1 MSMSNKCCDIYLIII
16 VGFYGIILFIFN
28 LGECIFVLFNSI
40 NDLKEYKDFFPFF
53 SAILGAI
60 TGGTITFMLTKSKEK
75 KERREKRL
83 NSLFE
88 LQRLYFKLIRS
99 LLDLELKV
107 SVYISTP
114 QEVEGYSIDA
124 INSMVPNC
132 LDELADVRVASL
144 GNAIHVS
151 EEMFKLV
158 NDGMEEAML
167 LFVPVTVQ
175 KNYIHNGQ
183 LKFLSNDNLI
193 AIQNTHK
200 KIAELQMV
208 LMKQEKIYV
217 SNYFNKYINK
227 I

>member
-1 MSMSNKCCDIYLIII
+1 
-16 VGFYGIILFIFN
+16 
-28 LGECIFVLFNSI
+28 
-40 NDLKEYKDFFPFF
+40 
-53 SAILGAI
+53 
-60 TGGTITFMLTKSKEK
+60 
-75 KERREKRL
+75 
-83 NSLFE
+83 
-88 LQRLYFKLIRS
+88 
-99 LLDLELKV
+99 LKV

-175 KNYIHNGQ
+175 KNYVHNGQ
-183 LKFLSNDNLI
+183 LK
-193 AIQNTHK
+193 
-200 KIAELQMV
+200 
-208 LMKQEKIYV
+208 
-217 SNYFNKYINK
+217 
-227 I
+227 